1 MMMMNTSNNNKP
13 PTTNHHNRHHSM
25 NSINLNQLTNLSIID
40 QPQQQQQ
47 CFPSSSSKSMTNQQT
62 IFRNY
67 HYYHLDNNISI
78 MNGKSHTSSSSSM
91 VVNQTMKNCNNN
103 KSFIHDNFQRLRR
116 RRYTSFVNGK
126 NRYLPLL
133 LGDIVIIVEYY
144 GHQWY
149 RGFRPY
155 DDVTTSKQHHHQQQL
170 GIFPASYVHVFD
182 DYRQYRIQ
190 SGHHHNN
197 INPMTFYYYT
207 LLDPLYLQ
215 VIRTLREW
223 YHILIRT
230 YYRQNVNMEKF
241 LIVRNLI
248 YELFE
253 LISTTLG
260 RDLAPTLWRRRRNQM
275 LKINSDPKD
284 PFARLYLDEDH
295 DDNDNDD
302 IDGGDNHN
310 DHGHG
315 CNDDITSDD
324 GHQHTISSNNSIE
337 SIKNIT
343 TSTTMTMLDSN
354 LEDLY
359 ERILSKLNQG
369 NQHLA
374 MDIMPSFTHGTTIL
388 QQQTSKLNQFQ
399 IDINFLTFHADDR
412 QSLVSNERIKQRTKF
427 FPYYPT
433 RKDQCKY
440 LPRILDYYNQI
451 NRCFNQKFRS
461 NITTS
466 INQQRHSF
474 SSFVTPT
481 ATTTPKNTPT
491 TTTNANSNNLIRKFR
506 RHLLFT
512 IRDANFAISNTAT
525 GNGSTSN
532 GNGHH
537 TIDSDQIQIEIY
549 LVRYNNHNQMN
560 HSDSTT
566 ASSTLTTSSTTMM
579 MNSSSTNTANYE
591 VLTEKFCYRLPS
603 SSSSSRNSVNHMN
616 RALFLDVLSKRTP
629 QNLSSTHGH
638 HHHSFHHQNSSQHS
652 DASNYYLIIQVWRFS
667 RTLTND
673 NGRNSVSKSVLST
686 SLSTTGQSV
695 FHTISTASSIG
706 SSAAAAASNS
716 LSSLTSFVSNSF
728 SSNSNNNNN
737 NSGNGDCKTT
747 TPDSSSIDS
756 SSSQQ
761 QTAMTHSFKRSVGFA
776 VIPLLELVSRDKEI
790 RPSPELF
797 QNESLLFRIL
807 FSDESMLLPLTVR
820 LYEGDLTVSILESL
834 LKHNRQNVH
843 ALSIGHSSSSSSSSS
858 SLSLTSSSSISSQ
871 QNSSISKLSM
881 LATNS
886 YQLIVSAKFIS
897 ELMINNTNNVQLKN
911 NSNIQHYPT
920 LSLADYLLLTHNQKS
935 NLSGRSSVVTEVT
948 TPYNFVLIQKRC
960 FGDLITAGHFRN
972 DFYLTLESAEFEKGG
987 KTIAKNIE
995 VSVCLITENGMQERA
1010 ISSGINADPVTI
1022 YRSHIQYHQNSPKW
1036 FEHLKVNVPL
1046 EQFEMAHLRFTFCHC
1061 SSRERERK
1069 FLGFAFLPLA
1079 DQNGACLSDGE
1090 HELYIYKCDNERKI
1104 DDSHFYLQQIPW
1116 GPNHL
1121 KDRKGSMNSQ
1131 SLLSLNSTTTTT
1143 TTTSLSSL
1151 STQSLL
1157 NSRSSKEMFHVKTAL
1172 ISSKLTQNSDIL
1184 SLLKWSSLPLDQVFD
1199 SLQRLSRVPG
1209 EEMVKFLEDILDA
1222 LFALFT
1228 MTTTTTNTATNIVNL
1243 NNSSG
1248 SSSSRILL
1256 IFRVLIDFFKTLND
1270 PKFVSYRS
1278 ALEKYIEKQFSAPL
1292 VYTGLI
1298 ACVRRSVE
1306 MVIVSIQHTNNE
1318 RSSSIDLSS
1327 TSSSTIVT
1335 KRDLE
1340 FILRCL
1346 SVLDWILK
1354 IIVQSRI
1361 LYTRAS
1367 ITDNLIIENSVLQS
1381 DDQFKME
1388 LLSLFE
1394 TIQRLLNSKCKSSD
1408 DYLIVAIQ
1416 EAALNSMPNAFD
1428 FLSQILQPFEMAK
1441 LIQSLVQFNNHSM
1454 TTTSSSTNNRLS
1466 ECFSPS
1472 GSLSSSSSSSVT
1484 PTNSSTPTAMKKKT
1498 STIINAK
1505 LSLLQQSIKYPYIW
1519 MIDDEARLE
1528 LLDTYIRMLNICIG
1542 ESKYSLNIL
1551 RDIVTFLID
1560 NSEKFDP
1567 CLVRCAGVVGG
1578 QQRHT
1583 NEREIE
1589 MLSFGAVESIVEHII
1604 ELIGI
1609 VPTSFDHLLIDHHH
1623 NHHHHRF
1630 TRITGHNQMDIS
1642 STEMNDYLGSM
1653 IICLMVL
1660 FDYMSAKH
1668 FEKLF
1673 EKRTTIQC
1681 KELLLNLF
1689 AVFLNALYYF
1699 SDNWLEIKMAIN
1711 RIMLHSLTMLRTTV
1725 MCKKFLGHEHFDET
1739 IWRMYF
1745 KLAIAFLTQPR
1756 LQLEQSSSSPSSS
1769 APFVSSVSL
1778 WAKKRFILDVYGCD
1792 MRIVMGLELVSCWE
1806 LIGPFKITFIPNLV
1820 GPFVDVTLIPESEL
1834 RYATIPIFYD
1844 MLMVDYMANANFK
1857 QVEAALLDKLDVVA
1871 HRIECDQQFK
1881 ELFTQILTDMI
1892 DVQKP
1897 VWSVDGL
1904 KLVRSVSR
1912 FLTLL
1917 IDYNNELKRE
1927 FSSPT
1932 NVTMSSSSPSTKSSQ
1947 KNCIDPDIGCNDRL
1961 LICTYTLLRF
1971 CLDDIDSMNRKTIMS
1986 RYLEKLANIHTL
1998 LGNYA
2003 EAGFTLKLQADQ
2015 LTWSTESSRKESL
2028 CHTMLNYFEKGHCWE
2043 EGIRVCK
2050 ELQQVY
2056 ERNFKYR
2063 KLSAILK
2070 RNAELLDKILT
2081 EHRPDNEYFRV
2092 SFYGLKFP
2100 SFLQNSTFIFRG
2112 LEFEKISSFTHRIQR
2127 EFPDA
2132 QLLTKVIPTDENI
2145 TESKCQYIQIF
2156 SVKPIPELPISAD
2169 LFGPVDHQVLKYY
2182 QTNSVRQFSQDRP
2195 IQRGPFDP
2203 NNEFKSLWIE
2213 RTIYTTEQSLPGMLR
2228 MFKVTSTLVS
2238 YLSPIENACET
2249 IENKNSELSKLI
2261 HTYGGGGQESA
2272 NRPESIAPLSMR
2284 LQGILD
2290 AAVNGGVAKYI
2301 EAFLGSEFL
2310 SANPDQATNVT
2321 RLKDRIAQQ
2330 IQLVESGLQLHGR
2343 LAPTAV
2349 RPLHTRLL
2357 ERFSTMRTTVHQANI
2372 ETSQALLWCPN
2383 NASNHHRPSIL
2394 SQPLPPIPQ
2403 RTNHSDNVS
2412 IGEISSQSSSSD
2424 TSSLSSNSSLT
2435 TATAIIAHPSTL
2447 SQSNHSHH
2455 PNNNH
2460 HQHHSHQHHH
2470 DRLSLR
2476 TPPLSQ
2482 PPSQPPYNHQSPGTK
2497 SLKNKPLP
2505 PLPPTSSSIISEQ
2518 QQQQHPVV
2526 IKRHNS
2532 NVEHRPRLIVKQPP
2546 IEDSIYSVP
2555 QYTDLDLCN
2564 LLPDNESSVDDS
2576 MDYCDV
2582 NVNDHPN
2589 RHTATGAASIDMI
2602 DGVQPHQLSN
2612 RINRSFSI
2620 PSSAIAMSLYNNNN
2634 NGHKGN
2640 LIESIV
2646 DGDNNDDIN
2655 VITTLSPP
2663 PLPPRSSGSTLD
2675 RSNSLNS
2682 GRYRP
2687 SSIGPPATPPPPP
2700 PPPPALPQRPMKK
2713 SSSISAAT
2721 NNNTIVSNGGG
2732 RSSCSTPP
2740 IIPIVAKQP
2749 IVNQTIDPGPPI
2761 ERPPPPPPTIPPSTT
2776 SNAHFTTLDGLE
2788 FENLL
2793 LSSPT
2798 PLSQQTTTSRP
2809 APIIGIE
2816 INNNSNTTT
2825 AAISNNNGLSSLIL
2839 DEIPGNHRPPSL
2851 ELNRTKSNSL
2861 PRSLQQQFTDSML
2874 NNNNQNT
2881 VVDNNNIIMDQTSS
2895 MMVHSNSNL
2904 PPPQSQSSPL
2914 TTLSTTGT
2922 TSSLLFH

>member
-1 MMMMNTSNNNKP
+1 MNE
-13 PTTNHHNRHHSM
+13 R
-25 NSINLNQLTNLSIID
+25 L
-40 QPQQQQQ
+40 QP
-47 CFPSSSSKSMTNQQT
+47 
-62 IFRNY
+62 
-67 HYYHLDNNISI
+67 
-78 MNGKSHTSSSSSM
+78 SSSSSM
-91 VVNQTMKNCNNN
+91 INQTN
-103 KSFIHDNFQRLRR
+103 KSFIHNHRLRR
-116 RRYTSFVNGK
+116 RQRHASFSCTSSLSSSSSSSSSSSLFHTIDHHHDRSSSINMMSYNNNNNNKWTLIEPEVVGIAIHNFQPSQSSSSLK
-126 NRYLPLL
+126 DKQNRYLPLL
-133 LGDIVIIVEYY
+133 LGDIVIIVECY
-144 GHQWY
+144 GNQWY
-149 RGFRPY
+149 RGYRLY
-155 DDVTTSKQHHHQQQL
+155 DSTINNNTTHMNHSKQQQL
-170 GIFPASYVHVFD
+170 GIFPANFVHVFD
-182 DYRQYRIQ
+182 DYRQYRLR
-190 SGHHHNN
+190 SEDNDN
-197 INPMTFYYYT
+197 SMAFFYYT

-223 YHILIRT
+223 YHLLIWN
-230 YYRQNVNMEKF
+230 YYRLNINIEKF

-284 PFARLYLDEDH
+284 PFARLYLGEDH
-295 DDNDNDD
+295 DDNDNVDNDNDVNSGIGHVDGD
-302 IDGGDNHN
+302 ISIDE
-310 DHGHG
+310 
-315 CNDDITSDD
+315 C
-324 GHQHTISSNNSIE
+324 QRTISSNNSIE
-337 SIKNIT
+337 SMKNIIN
-343 TSTTMTMLDSN
+343 TSNASNTMLDSN

-359 ERILSKLNQG
+359 ERILCKLNQG
-369 NQHLA
+369 NQHLN
-374 MDIMPSFTHGTTIL
+374 MDIMPSFTHGTNIL
-388 QQQTSKLNQFQ
+388 QTLKSNDQCIGQYQ
-399 IDINFLTFHADDR
+399 IENFLINDNHHK
-412 QSLVSNERIKQRTKF
+412 SLIERIKQRTKF

-433 RKDQCKY
+433 RKDQCRY
-440 LPRILDYYNQI
+440 LPQILDYYNQI
-451 NRCFNQKFRS
+451 NRGFNQKFRS

-466 INQQRHSF
+466 INQHRHSF
-474 SSFVTPT
+474 SSFLTPSPT
-481 ATTTPKNTPT
+481 TTTPKTTPAT
-491 TTTNANSNNLIRKFR
+491 TNSNNLIRKFR

-512 IRDANFAISNTAT
+512 IRDANFALSSAT
-525 GNGSTSN
+525 NNGSTSG
-532 GNGHH
+532 GNSH
-537 TIDSDQIQIEIY
+537 TLDSDQLQIEVYI
-549 LVRYNNHNQMN
+549 VRCNHNQTDQ
-560 HSDSTT
+560 SDTT
-566 ASSTLTTSSTTMM
+566 TT
-579 MNSSSTNTANYE
+579 NSSTNVASYE

-603 SSSSSRNSVNHMN
+603 SSSSSRSSRNQVN

-638 HHHSFHHQNSSQHS
+638 HHHHLFNHQHSSQHS
-652 DASNYYLIIQVWRFS
+652 DASNYYLIVQVWRFG

-673 NGRNSVSKSVLST
+673 NSRNSVGKSVLSA

-695 FHTISTASSIG
+695 FHTISSAGSIG

-728 SSNSNNNNN
+728 SSNSNTNNN
-737 NSGNGDCKTT
+737 GDSKI

-756 SSSQQ
+756 SSDSHSSS

-807 FSDESMLLPLTVR
+807 FSDESLLLPLTVKK
-820 LYEGDLTVSILESL
+820 SIE
-834 LKHNRQNVH
+834 
-843 ALSIGHSSSSSSSSS
+843 
-858 SLSLTSSSSISSQ
+858 
-871 QNSSISKLSM
+871 
-881 LATNS
+881 
-886 YQLIVSAKFIS
+886 
-897 ELMINNTNNVQLKN
+897 NTN
-911 NSNIQHYPT
+911 IQCPT
-920 LSLADYLLLTHNQKS
+920 LSLADYLLLTHNRNHNSKS
-935 NLSGRSSVVTEVT
+935 NDCPSSMVDCSNNQN
-948 TPYNFVLIQKRC
+948 NFVLIQKRC

-1010 ISSGINADPVTI
+1010 IYSGINADPVTI

-1036 FEHLKVNVPL
+1036 FEHLKINVPL

-1061 SSRERERK
+1061 SSKERERK
-1069 FLGFAFLPLA
+1069 FLGFSFLPLA

-1104 DDSHFYLQQIPW
+1104 DDSRFYLQQIPW
-1116 GPNHL
+1116 SPNHL

-1131 SLLSLNSTTTTT
+1131 SSISLNSTTT
-1143 TTTSLSSL
+1143 SLSSSSLL
-1151 STQSLL
+1151 SSSAQSLL
-1157 NSRSSKEMFHVKTAL
+1157 NSRSSKEMFHVKTVL

-1184 SLLKWSSLPLDQVFD
+1184 SLLKWSSLQLDQVFD

-1228 MTTTTTNTATNIVNL
+1228 MTTVNNVTITNS
-1243 NNSSG
+1243 NSSG
-1248 SSSSRILL
+1248 LSQQTLS

-1292 VYTGLI
+1292 VYSGLI
-1298 ACVRRSVE
+1298 SCVRRYVE
-1306 MVIVSIQHTNNE
+1306 MVIVSIQQTNSD
-1318 RSSSIDLSS
+1318 RTSVDSS
-1327 TSSSTIVT
+1327 TTTVT

-1367 ITDNLIIENSVLQS
+1367 ITGNLMIENSDLQN
-1381 DDQFKME
+1381 DDQFKIE

-1394 TIQRLLNSKCKSSD
+1394 SIQRLLNSECKSSD

-1416 EAALNSMPNAFD
+1416 EAALNSLPNAFE
-1428 FLSQILQPFEMAK
+1428 FLSQILRPFEMAK
-1441 LIQSLVQFNNHSM
+1441 LIQSLVQLNNHS
-1454 TTTSSSTNNRLS
+1454 TASSSSINNRLS
-1466 ECFSPS
+1466 ECFSPT
-1472 GSLSSSSSSSVT
+1472 GSSSSSSIT
-1484 PTNSSTPTAMKKKT
+1484 PTNSATPILKKKP

-1505 LSLLQQSIKYPYIW
+1505 LSLLQQSIKYPYVW
-1519 MIDDEARLE
+1519 MIDEEARLE

-1542 ESKYSLNIL
+1542 ESRYSLNIL
-1551 RDIVTFLID
+1551 RDIIVFLID
-1560 NSEKFDP
+1560 NSGKFDP
-1567 CLVRCAGVVGG
+1567 CLVRRSG
-1578 QQRHT
+1578 QRYIHHP

-1589 MLSFGAVESIVEHII
+1589 MLSFGVVESIVEHII

-1609 VPTSFDHLLIDHHH
+1609 VPTSFDHVLIDHHH
-1623 NHHHHRF
+1623 HRH
-1630 TRITGHNQMDIS
+1630 TRITGNHMD
-1642 STEMNDYLGSM
+1642 STETNDYLGTL

-1673 EKRTTIQC
+1673 EKRSQSQC

-1699 SDNWLEIKMAIN
+1699 PDNWFEIKMAIN
-1711 RIMLHSLTMLRTTV
+1711 RIMLHSLTMLRTI
-1725 MCKKFLGHEHFDET
+1725 MSHKFLGQEHFDET

-1745 KLAIAFLTQPR
+1745 KLAIAFLTQSR
-1756 LQLEQSSSSPSSS
+1756 LQLEQSSSLPSSS
-1769 APFVSSVSL
+1769 S
-1778 WAKKRFILDVYGCD
+1778 WEKRRFILDVYGCD
-1792 MRIVMGLELVSCWE
+1792 MRIIMGFELVSCWD
-1806 LIGPFKITFIPNLV
+1806 LIGPFKISFIPNLV
-1820 GPFVDVTLIPESEL
+1820 GSFIDVTLVPELEL
-1834 RYATIPIFYD
+1834 RCATIPIFYD

-1871 HRIECDQQFK
+1871 HRTECDQQFK
-1881 ELFTQILTDMI
+1881 ELFTQILSDKI
-1892 DVQKP
+1892 NVQKP

-1904 KLVRSVSR
+1904 KLVRSISR

-1917 IDYNNELKRE
+1917 IDYRNELKRK
-1927 FSSPT
+1927 SSTPK
-1932 NVTMSSSSPSTKSSQ
+1932 NVAMSSASSLKLPQ
-1947 KNCIDPDIGCNDRL
+1947 NCMDPEIGCDDRL

-1998 LGNYA
+1998 LGNFA

-2028 CHTMLNYFEKGHCWE
+2028 CQTMLNYFEKGHCWE

-2050 ELQQVY
+2050 DLQQVY

-2092 SFYGLKFP
+2092 SFYGMDFP

-2156 SVKPIPELPISAD
+2156 SVKPIPELPIAAD
-2169 LFGPVDHQVLKYY
+2169 LFGPADHQALQYY

-2228 MFKVTSTLVS
+2228 MFKVTSTLVT

-2261 HTYGGGGQESA
+2261 QTYGGAGQESA

-2330 IQLVESGLQLHGR
+2330 IQLVEAGLQLHGR

-2383 NASNHHRPSIL
+2383 VSNHNRPSIL

-2412 IGEISSQSSSSD
+2412 IGEISQSSSSD

-2435 TATAIIAHPSTL
+2435 TATAIIAHPSNL
-2447 SQSNHSHH
+2447 SQSNHLH
-2455 PNNNH
+2455 NH
-2460 HQHHSHQHHH
+2460 HHHSQHQH

-2476 TPPLSQ
+2476 TPPLLQ
-2482 PPSQPPYNHQSPGTK
+2482 PPPPPPFNHQSPGTK

-2505 PLPPTSSSIISEQ
+2505 PLPPTSSSNNISDQ
-2518 QQQQHPVV
+2518 HQQHPAI

-2532 NVEHRPRLIVKQPP
+2532 NVEHRPRLVAKQLPV
-2546 IEDSIYSVP
+2546 EDSIYSVP

-2582 NVNDHPN
+2582 NVNNSSN
-2589 RHTATGAASIDMI
+2589 RNT
-2602 DGVQPHQLSN
+2602 DGTTDGHQLAN

-2620 PSSAIAMSLYNNNN
+2620 PSSAITMSLYNN
-2634 NGHKGN
+2634 GQKAN
-2640 LIESIV
+2640 LIESVV
-2646 DGDNNDDIN
+2646 DNIDDMN
-2655 VITTLSPP
+2655 VATTLPPP

-2687 SSIGPPATPPPPP
+2687 SSNGPPPTPPPPLP
-2700 PPPPALPQRPMKK
+2700 PTLPQRPMKK

-2721 NNNTIVSNGGG
+2721 NSTTVSNGG
-2732 RSSCSTPP
+2732 RSSCTPP
-2740 IIPIVAKQP
+2740 IIPISKQS
-2749 IVNQTIDPGPPI
+2749 IDLGPPM
-2761 ERPPPPPPTIPPSTT
+2761 ERPPPPPSEISSST
-2776 SNAHFTTLDGLE
+2776 SNNNSHFTTFDGLE

-2825 AAISNNNGLSSLIL
+2825 TINNNNDLSLIL
-2839 DEIPGNHRPPSL
+2839 DGITDNPLLNHRQL
-2851 ELNRTKSNSL
+2851 EVNRTKSNSL
-2861 PRSLQQQFTDSML
+2861 PRSLQQQFTDSL
-2874 NNNNQNT
+2874 LNNNQNLINE
-2881 VVDNNNIIMDQTSS
+2881 NNNIMDPIVQL
-2895 MMVHSNSNL
+2895 NSNL
-2904 PPPQSQSSPL
+2904 PTQTQPSPL
-2914 TTLSTTGT
+2914 TTATGT
-2922 TSSLLFH
+2922 TSSLLID